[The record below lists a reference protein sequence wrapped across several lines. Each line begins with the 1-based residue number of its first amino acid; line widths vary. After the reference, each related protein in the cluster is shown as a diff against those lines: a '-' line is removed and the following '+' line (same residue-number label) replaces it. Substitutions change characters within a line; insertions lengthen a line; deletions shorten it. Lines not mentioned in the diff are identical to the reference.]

1 MNINVFNLMS
11 ELMKRVIYH
20 GLSHVNINADWVV
33 IFLIIHR
40 KSSVECRCECKELI
54 EHAISPS
61 D

>member
-1 MNINVFNLMS
+1 MS

-20 GLSHVNINADWVV
+20 GLSHVNVNADWVV